1 MIYNNIKKYKYIGTI
16 YYIVS
21 ILCINDK
28 RKEAKMIRLNKSM
41 ILNRS
46 KYNIVDVFKL
56 NELVNRIDK
65 SKYDY
70 QIITRDDKFEIII
83 NRKLERV

>member
-1 MIYNNIKKYKYIGTI
+1 MQFC
-16 YYIVS
+16 
-21 ILCINDK
+21 LLDL
-28 RKEAKMIRLNKSM
+28 A
-41 ILNRS
+41 NRFD
-46 KYNIVDVFKL
+46 IFKL

-70 QIITRDDKFEIII
+70 DVITKDDKYIIII

>member
-1 MIYNNIKKYKYIGTI
+1 M
-16 YYIVS
+16 V
-21 ILCINDK
+21 
-28 RKEAKMIRLNKSM
+28 
-41 ILNRS
+41 LNRS

-56 NELVNRIDK
+56 NELINRIDK

-70 QIITRDDKFEIII
+70 NVIIKDSKYEIII